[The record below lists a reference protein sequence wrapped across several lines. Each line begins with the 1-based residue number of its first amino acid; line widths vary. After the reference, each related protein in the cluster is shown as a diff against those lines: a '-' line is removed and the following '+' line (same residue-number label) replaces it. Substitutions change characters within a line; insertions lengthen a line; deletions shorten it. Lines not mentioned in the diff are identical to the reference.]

1 MSIEEHKKKEAED
14 TTLKVLV
21 SKDSKEIL
29 EDIVL
34 ESLKTLF
41 TDEIQR
47 KTELTILDWFAM
59 KKFYR
64 LKAHCSSLNQMRS
77 PYKKSSS

>member
-41 TDEIQR
+41 TDEIQSAPQPFHVV
-47 KTELTILDWFAM
+47 T
-59 KKFYR
+59 
-64 LKAHCSSLNQMRS
+64 
-77 PYKKSSS
+77 